1 VKEWITLSTSSQT
14 RSRVLP
20 LHQSPQAFVDREGD
34 TWVPSGHTPSG
45 EVLLACPQPSN
56 PEDAGVGE
64 SFAWT
69 WRLVETAFGPLKP
82 VVRA

>member
-1 VKEWITLSTSSQT
+1 MATVLQTSSGV
-14 RSRVLP
+14 RP
-20 LHQSPQAFVDREGD
+20 LHDSPQAWTDREGD
-34 TWVPSGHTPSG
+34 TWVPSGRTPSG
-45 EVLLACPQPSN
+45 DVLLACPQPLN

-82 VVRA
+82 VSL

>member
-1 VKEWITLSTSSQT
+1 MATVLQTSSEV
-14 RSRVLP
+14 RS
-20 LHQSPQAFVDREGD
+20 LHESPQAQAFVDREGD
-34 TWVPSGHTPSG
+34 TWVPSGRTPSG
-45 EVLLACPQPSN
+45 EQLLSCPQPLD

-82 VVRA
+82 VSL

>member
-1 VKEWITLSTSSQT
+1 VTTSLQTSSGV
-14 RSRVLP
+14 RP
-20 LHQSPQAFVDREGD
+20 LQQSPQAVVDRDGD
-34 TWVPSGHTPSG
+34 VWVPTGRVATDGQPLM
-45 EVLLACPQPSN
+45 ECPQPSD

-82 VVRA
+82 VSL

>member
-1 VKEWITLSTSSQT
+1 MTTSFQTSSGVQ
-14 RSRVLP
+14 P
-20 LHQSPQAFVDREGD
+20 LHQAPQAFVDQEGD
-34 TWVPSGHTPSG
+34 TWVVNGRTPSG
-45 EVLLACPQPSN
+45 EQLLACPQPLN

-82 VVRA
+82 VSL

>member
-1 VKEWITLSTSSQT
+1 MTTST
-14 RSRVLP
+14 RVVP
-20 LHQSPQAFVDREGD
+20 LHESPQALAYADREGD
-34 TWVPSGHTPSG
+34 VWVANGRTPFG
-45 EVLLACPQPSN
+45 EVLLACPQPLN

-82 VVRA
+82 VSL

>member
-1 VKEWITLSTSSQT
+1 MATSLQIS
-14 RSRVLP
+14 SGVMP
-20 LHQSPQAFVDREGD
+20 LHESPQAWTDRDGD
-34 TWVPSGHTPSG
+34 TWVDDGRTASG
-45 EVLLACPQPSN
+45 EQRLACPEPQS

-82 VVRA
+82 VSL

>member
-1 VKEWITLSTSSQT
+1 MATSLQTSSG
-14 RSRVLP
+14 VLP
-20 LHQSPQAFVDREGD
+20 LHESPQAQAFVDRDGD
-34 TWVPSGHTPSG
+34 TWVADGRTSSG
-45 EVLLACPQPSN
+45 EQLLACPDPQD

-82 VVRA
+82 VSL